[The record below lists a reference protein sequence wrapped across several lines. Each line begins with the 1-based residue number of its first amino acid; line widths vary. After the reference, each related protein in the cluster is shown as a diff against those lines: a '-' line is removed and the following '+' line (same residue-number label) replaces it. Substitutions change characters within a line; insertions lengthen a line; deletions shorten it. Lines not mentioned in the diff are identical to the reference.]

1 MIRQKTILK
10 INYLVFL
17 LMAFIIP
24 VSECYSQTD
33 NRMPGRYIN
42 VTFLEQLPDQIPGS
56 IPVYCLEINFTGSD
70 SAEIFNG
77 FEEYMLAFRK
87 DGDNFLFVKAVQG
100 NDLPFIINE
109 AGDIILADSI
119 WTGKPSKSVF
129 RKVSEDD
136 YTGDHKWVI
145 EKYLNEKMI
154 AGDYLLF
161 ENTNTPGQVV
171 KFLSDGTVEG
181 LRNYKTYSVCFAG
194 DCTGET
200 SPVSNTVT
208 FNTVSNESVTF
219 SFRYDRKNNSMFF
232 YDISEPVSDIKGE
245 RKILGV
251 SFELRKKNNN

>member
-1 MIRQKTILK
+1 
-10 INYLVFL
+10 
-17 LMAFIIP
+17 MAFVIQ
-24 VSECYSQTD
+24 VNECNSQTD
-33 NRMPGRYIN
+33 DSVSGRYIN
-42 VTFLEQLPDQIPGS
+42 MTFLEQLPDQIPGS
-56 IPVYCLEINFTGSD
+56 IPVYCLEINFTGSE

-77 FEEYMLAFRK
+77 FEEYMLDYRK
-87 DGDNFLFVKAVQG
+87 DVDNFLFVKAVQG
-100 NDLPFIINE
+100 NDLSFIINE

-119 WTGKPSKSVF
+119 WTDKPSKSVF

-145 EKYLNEKMI
+145 EKYLNDKMI
-154 AGDYLLF
+154 AGDYFLF

-171 KFLSDGTVEG
+171 KFLSDGNVEG

-208 FNTVSNESVTF
+208 FKTGSNESVTF
-219 SFRYDRKNNSMFF
+219 SFRYDSKNNSVFF
-232 YDISEPVSDIKGE
+232 YDISEPVSDLKGE

>member
-1 MIRQKTILK
+1 MIRQKIILK
-10 INYLVFL
+10 FYLLVIL
-17 LMAFIIP
+17 LIALIIP
-24 VSECYSQTD
+24 VNECHGQTED
-33 NRMPGRYIN
+33 RISGRYIN
-42 VTFLEQLPDQIPGS
+42 VTFLDQLPDQIPGS

-70 SAEIFNG
+70 SAEIYNG
-77 FEEYMLAFRK
+77 FEEFKLAYRK
-87 DGDNFLFVKAVQG
+87 EGDNFLFVKAVQG
-100 NDLPFIINE
+100 NDLSFINNE
-109 AGDIILADSI
+109 AGVIILADSV
-119 WTGKPSKSVF
+119 WTGRPTKSVF
-129 RKVSEDD
+129 RKVSEDN
-136 YTGDHKWVI
+136 YTGDNKWVI

-171 KFLSDGTVEG
+171 KFLSDGNVEG

-208 FNTVSNESVTF
+208 FKTISNESVTF
-219 SFRYDRKNNSMFF
+219 SFRYDRKNNSVVF
-232 YDISEPVSDIKGE
+232 YDLSEPVSDIKGE